1 MEGGKKC
8 LKKKVEIEDAVP
20 AGANQDTLVRS
31 TMVPPYKEQ
40 PGCISMYISICFIGK
55 LIDFMD

>member
-1 MEGGKKC
+1 MEEGKKC
-8 LKKKVEIEDAVP
+8 LKKKVEIEDAVL

-40 PGCISMYISICFIGK
+40 PGCI
-55 LIDFMD
+55 